1 MTCLLRSN
9 SLNWFVIWVKLFD
22 FKLFCLFVAILGRL
36 LHRTPHTLPF
46 IALLDLLYVQ
56 IGQNMAFC
64 AIFGYDFECSND
76 CSTCL
81 DKRILKQNDTFC
93 KLGSKFLKIKKT
105 QNCVCSKRAIEE
117 GKVRFQTSFRVENG
131 LKYALKAINSQN

>member
-1 MTCLLRSN
+1 MQNLVKNSN
-9 SLNWFVIWVKLFD
+9 LF
-22 FKLFCLFVAILGRL
+22 LFVAILGPL

-81 DKRILKQNDTFC
+81 DERILKQNDTFC

-105 QNCVCSKRAIEE
+105 QKCWCSKTA
-117 GKVRFQTSFRVENG
+117 QH
-131 LKYALKAINSQN
+131 